1 MSRNTD
7 INQQFTKLIK
17 KLENLEHKNSALS
30 GESQD
35 SFAGTS
41 AIAGGKTN
49 KLRSNG
55 KQRICAERKF
65 ENGNS
70 NRRSLNMTNQ
80 VQKSWPILPN
90 TDK

>member
-1 MSRNTD
+1 M
-7 INQQFTKLIK
+7 QLIE

-49 KLRSNG
+49 KLRSND
-55 KQRICAERKF
+55 KQRICAKRKF

-70 NRRSLNMTNQ
+70 YPRSLNMTNQ
-80 VQKSWPILPN
+80 VQKSWTILQN
-90 TDK
+90 TDE